1 MATLT
6 TYSEL
11 LTQLGEWLHRTDY
24 TAQAP
29 VWVTLAQNRINR
41 EVKSMA
47 METKSTS
54 FSINA
59 EYVNVPSDFLEARSF
74 RITSTDP
81 DVVLA
86 YKTEDQMTS
95 DHLTT
100 GIPGYFCTVGTQFR
114 FAPAPDATY
123 TATLV
128 YYAKPATLAVTS
140 QETNSLFPTHADMYL
155 YASLLAATAGNAND
169 PRIPLWEQAYQTAR
183 DAVNAQ
189 ANRARWGGNSM
200 MQRPG

>member
-11 LTQLGEWLHRTDY
+11 LTQLGQWLHRSDT

-41 EVKSMA
+41 ELKSMA

-59 EYVNVPSDFLEARSF
+59 EYVNVPTDFLEARSF
-74 RITSTDP
+74 RITSTNP
-81 DVVLA
+81 ATVLD
-86 YKTEDQMTS
+86 YKSDDQITR
-95 DHLTT
+95 DHETT
-100 GIPGYFCTVGTQFR
+100 GTPGYFCTVGTQFR
-114 FAPAPDATY
+114 FGPAPNATY
-123 TATLV
+123 TATLI
-128 YYAKPATLAVTS
+128 YFAKPATLVVTS

-155 YASLLAATAGNAND
+155 YASLLAATGENADD
-169 PRIPLWEQAYQTAR
+169 PRIPLWEQAYQVAKN
-183 DAVNAQ
+183 AVNAQ
-189 ANRARWGGNSM
+189 ANRARWGGNGM
-200 MQRPG
+200 AQRPG